1 MKSYKIPTLAAPTSV
16 TLWLDEEDCV
26 DREQEVAAAL
36 FLFPQAL
43 RSILRQKEQ
52 SIRLQFLSK

>member
-16 TLWLDEEDCV
+16 TLWLDEKDSF

-36 FLFPQAL
+36 FLCFQAL
-43 RSILRQKEQ
+43 RY
-52 SIRLQFLSK
+52 FLVQ

>member
-43 RSILRQKEQ
+43 RYFL
-52 SIRLQFLSK
+52 LQ